1 VVLFPAPPSIKL
13 SDFDTRLLSQT
24 DRDNISSAFLVD
36 CSLAIDMARNGDLS
50 GDESDD
56 SQLEWELEE
65 GIPQVDDPFIQK
77 YMAGRQALIEQEK
90 KQRHDRVFKQGMSP
104 LAKQASKIM
113 ASIRRRE
120 LKSVWTSEF
129 EDSLADKNGGNLY
142 PGMMFTLARARMETT
157 ELWKIIEKMP
167 KGALLHAHLDAMID
181 VDWLVDQ
188 ALAEKGFCILAP
200 EGLSDKGKRDT
211 GALQIRYYPEDE
223 IKKQKT
229 PSNIW
234 NANYTANVPVPIR
247 EAQRTFPDDE
257 TTFKKWLIS
266 RCTVT
271 AEESLCH
278 HHGLD
283 AIWKKFQSTFL
294 VITWMF
300 TYEPIFRR
308 AMQRLLGQL
317 ASDGITYVDL
327 RIAFKFEFRRQG
339 QTTGQIGRYDDFFK
353 VLGEEIDKFKQSAA
367 GKGFVG
373 ARLIWTVV
381 RKMDNRA
388 LAESMKE
395 CIRMKKKFPHI
406 ICGFDFVAQEDQGR
420 TLQDLTPLVFWFK
433 KKCAEAGVD
442 LPFFFHA
449 GECLGDGDS
458 TDNNL
463 FDALLLGTRRIGHGY
478 SLYKHPLLI
487 DMVKDK
493 KILVES
499 CPISNEILRL
509 SSSILS
515 HSLPALLSRGVAVSL
530 NNDDPAILGHGKN
543 GLSHDFWQAY
553 MGFENLGLEGLGT
566 MAENSLKWSAIEDQ
580 KPVDWTKDINDGYLG
595 KGVKAKL
602 LRQWRSEFEKWC
614 QWVVMEYPLEAD
626 DEEGEEE
633 SEEEDDE
640 EDEDSDEEDE

>member
-1 VVLFPAPPSIKL
+1 MAPQEVM
-13 SDFDTRLLSQT
+13 SD
-24 DRDNISSAFLVD
+24 
-36 CSLAIDMARNGDLS
+36 
-50 GDESDD
+50 DESID
-56 SQLEWELEE
+56 SQVEWELDE

-90 KQRHDRVFKQGMSP
+90 KQRHDRAFKQGMSP
-104 LAKQASKIM
+104 MAKQAAKIM

-120 LKSVWTSEF
+120 LQSVWTSEF

-142 PGMMFTLARARMETT
+142 PGMMFTLARDRMETT
-157 ELWKIIEKMP
+157 DLWKIMEKMP
-167 KGALLHAHLDAMID
+167 KGALLHAHMDAMID
-181 VDWLVDQ
+181 IDWLVDQ
-188 ALAEKGFCILAP
+188 ALAEKGFCMLAP
-200 EGLSDKGKRDT
+200 EGLSDKSKRTT
-211 GALQIRYYPEDE
+211 GAVQFRYYPDEE
-223 IKKQKT
+223 IKKQKNAG
-229 PSNIW
+229 SIW
-234 NANYTANVPVPIR
+234 NAAYKTNTPIPIR

-283 AIWKKFQSTFL
+283 AIWRKFQSTFL

-308 AMQRLLGQL
+308 AIQRLLAQL
-317 ASDGITYVDL
+317 AADGITYVDF
-327 RIAFKFEFRRQG
+327 RIAFKFEFRLQG
-339 QTTGQIGRYDDFFK
+339 QTTGQIGKYDEFFK
-353 VLGEEIDKFKQSAA
+353 VLGEEIDKFKRSEA
-367 GKGFVG
+367 GKSFIG
-373 ARLIWTVV
+373 ARMIWTVV
-381 RKMDNRA
+381 RREDNRI
-388 LAESMKE
+388 LAASMKE
-395 CIRMKKKFPHI
+395 CIRMKKKFPRL
-406 ICGFDFVAQEDQGR
+406 ICGFDFVAQEDRGR
-420 TLQDLTPLVFWFK
+420 TLKDLTPLVFWFK

-463 FDALLLGTRRIGHGY
+463 FDAVLLGTRRIGHGY

-487 DMVKDK
+487 DMVKEK

-553 MGFENLGLEGLGT
+553 MGFENLGLEGLAT
-566 MAENSLKWSAIEDQ
+566 MAENSLKWCAIEDQ
-580 KPVDWTKDINDGYLG
+580 KPGEWTKDIADGYLG
-595 KGVKAKL
+595 KGTKAKL
-602 LRQWRSEFEKWC
+602 LRQWRAEFEKWC
-614 QWVVMEYPLEAD
+614 QWILMEYPLD
-626 DEEGEEE
+626 GEEE
-633 SEEEDDE
+633 DGDDEDEDESEEDE
-640 EDEDSDEEDE
+640 EDEDDEDEEDDE

>member
-1 VVLFPAPPSIKL
+1 MAP
-13 SDFDTRLLSQT
+13 REE
-24 DRDNISSAFLVD
+24 
-36 CSLAIDMARNGDLS
+36 LS

-56 SQLEWELEE
+56 SQLEWEMEQ
-65 GIPQVDDPFIQK
+65 GIPQVEDPFIQK

-90 KQRHDRVFKQGMSP
+90 KQRHDRAFKQNMSP
-104 LAKQASKIM
+104 MAKQAAKIM

-120 LKSVWTSEF
+120 LQTVWTSEF

-142 PGMMFTLARARMETT
+142 PGMMFTLARDRMETT
-157 ELWKIIEKMP
+157 DLWKIVEKMP

-181 VDWLVDQ
+181 IDWLVDQ
-188 ALAEKGFCILAP
+188 ALAEKGFCMVAP
-200 EGLSDKGKRDT
+200 EGLSDKGKRT
-211 GALQIRYYPEDE
+211 SGLLQFRYYPDE
-223 IKKQKT
+223 VVKKQKSTGSIWTAAYT
-229 PSNIW
+229 PN
-234 NANYTANVPVPIR
+234 TPVTIR
-247 EAQRTFPDDE
+247 EAQRTFPDDDQ
-257 TTFKKWLIS
+257 TFKKWLIS
-266 RCTVT
+266 RCTIT
-271 AEESLCH
+271 NEESLCH

-283 AIWKKFQSTFL
+283 AIWKKFQSTFM

-308 AMQRLLGQL
+308 AIQRLLGQL
-317 ASDGITYVDL
+317 ANDGIIYVDL
-327 RIAFKFEFRRQG
+327 RIAFKFEFRKQG
-339 QTTGQIGRYDDFFK
+339 QTTGQIGKFDDFFT
-353 VLGEEIDKFKQSAA
+353 VLGEEIEKFKRSPA
-367 GKGFVG
+367 GKTFKG
-373 ARLIWTVV
+373 ARLIWTVI
-381 RKMDNRA
+381 RKSDNRTVA
-388 LAESMKE
+388 DSMRE
-395 CIRMKKKFPHI
+395 CIRMKKKFPHM

-420 TLQDLTPLVFWFK
+420 TLKDLTPLIFWFK

-487 DMVKDK
+487 DMVKEK
-493 KILVES
+493 KILIES

-553 MGFENLGLEGLGT
+553 MAFENLGLEGLAT
-566 MAENSLKWSAIEDQ
+566 MAENSLKWCAIEDQ
-580 KPVDWTKDINDGYLG
+580 KPGEWTKDITEGYLG

-602 LRQWRSEFEKWC
+602 LREWRSEFEKWC
-614 QWVVMEYPLEAD
+614 QWILMEYPLEAEEED
-626 DEEGEEE
+626 GEDEDEDE
-633 SEEEDDE
+633 SEEDEEDE
-640 EDEDSDEEDE
+640 EDEDDEDDEE

>member
-1 VVLFPAPPSIKL
+1 MAPREEI
-13 SDFDTRLLSQT
+13 
-24 DRDNISSAFLVD
+24 
-36 CSLAIDMARNGDLS
+36 S

-56 SQLEWELEE
+56 SQLEWEVEQ

-90 KQRHDRVFKQGMSP
+90 KQRHDRAFKQNMSP
-104 LAKQASKIM
+104 MAKQAAKIM

-120 LKSVWTSEF
+120 LQTVWTSEF

-142 PGMMFTLARARMETT
+142 PGMMFTLARDRMETT
-157 ELWKIIEKMP
+157 ELWKIVEKMP

-181 VDWLVDQ
+181 IDWLVDQ
-188 ALAEKGFCILAP
+188 ALAEKGFCMVAP
-200 EGLSDKGKRDT
+200 EGLSDKSKRT
-211 GALQIRYYPEDE
+211 SGALQFRYYPDE
-223 IKKQKT
+223 VVKKQKSTGSIWSAGYT
-229 PSNIW
+229 PN
-234 NANYTANVPVPIR
+234 TPVTMR
-247 EAQRTFPDDE
+247 EAQRTFPDDDQ
-257 TTFKKWLIS
+257 TFKKWLIS
-266 RCTVT
+266 RCTIT

-308 AMQRLLGQL
+308 AIQRLLGQL
-317 ASDGITYVDL
+317 AADGIIYVDF

-339 QTTGQIGRYDDFFK
+339 RTTGQVGKFEDFFTA
-353 VLGEEIDKFKQSAA
+353 LGEEIEKFKQSPA
-367 GKGFVG
+367 GKTFKG
-373 ARLIWTVV
+373 ARMIWTVI
-381 RKMDNRA
+381 RKSDNRT
-388 LAESMKE
+388 LVDSMKE
-395 CIRMKKKFPHI
+395 CIRMKQKFPHM

-420 TLQDLTPLVFWFK
+420 TLKHLTPLIFWFK

-487 DMVKDK
+487 DMVKEK

-553 MGFENLGLEGLGT
+553 MAFENLGLEGLAT
-566 MAENSLKWSAIEDQ
+566 MAENSLKWCAVEDQ
-580 KPVDWTKDINDGYLG
+580 KLGEWTKGITDGYLG

-602 LRQWRSEFEKWC
+602 LREWRSEFEKWC
-614 QWVVMEYPLEAD
+614 QWILMEYPLEAEEED
-626 DEEGEEE
+626 GEDEDEEE
-633 SEEEDDE
+633 SEEDDEDE
-640 EDEDSDEEDE
+640 EDEDDEDDEE